1 MIGRLFKL
9 AFAVAI
15 LAALYVFF
23 RPEADG
29 LLDAVR
35 DRWNVL
41 RRDTA
46 AAQIVDQEAVSPR
59 VAEAAERRIGR
70 LGTESRRESFTTN
83 ELQSLLEHRYGPTLP
98 EYVSAPRIALHQDE
112 VTVSVRLPVAKLPR
126 ADELGQIIELL
137 PDTTDLEMRGS
148 VLPFDDGYIA
158 FTVDA
163 ITAHRIPLPS
173 RFIPALLDM
182 FGREDVA
189 GLPADAIRIPLPD
202 GARSAYVR
210 SDSLV
215 VLSTGNR

>member
-9 AFAVAI
+9 AVAVAI

-23 RPEADG
+23 RPQADS

-41 RRDTA
+41 RRDTV
-46 AAQIVDQEAVSPR
+46 AAQRVDQDGVSPQ
-59 VAEAAERRIGR
+59 VAEATARRIGR

-83 ELQSLLEHRYGPTLP
+83 ELQSLLEYRYRETLP
-98 EYVSAPRIALHQDE
+98 EYVSAPRITLEQDE
-112 VTVSVRLPVAKLPR
+112 VTVRVRLPVAKLPR

-173 RFIPALLDM
+173 RFVPALLDM
-182 FGREDVA
+182 FGRDDVA

-215 VLSTGNR
+215 VLSTSKR